1 MGELRHGSN
10 GEGIKY
16 GKPVK
21 KRGILGV
28 CLNMDQGTLAF
39 AIDGEYFGVAFKD
52 ESLTKGPVWAAV
64 SMLHQGGCTLVSGIK
79 TPDYFLN

>member
-16 GKPVK
+16 GKPFK

-28 CLNMDQGTLAF
+28 CLNMDKGTLEF
-39 AIDGEYFGVAFKD
+39 AIDGEYLGVAFTDPK
-52 ESLTKGPVWAAV
+52 LQNGLIWPAV
-64 SMLHQGGCTLVSGIK
+64 SMLHQGGCTLVSGLK
-79 TPDYFLN
+79 TPSYF